1 MLMPYQKERI
11 KLMKEIL
18 PLFGDKYVLKGGT
31 ALLLYYGLDRY
42 SEDLDFDCLTNNMDF
57 TKRLI
62 KHKDFKNWNI
72 SIKKN
77 TDTVFRAMIDY
88 GANSSLGE
96 YPLKIEVSSRNSNF
110 LKNKK
115 LEYKTIDG
123 VNVYDI
129 KELIKMKANAF
140 TNRDKIRDL
149 YDISFL
155 LEKYPDCFTSET
167 LFNIHDKLSYSDK
180 NDLELLLMDEFKN
193 HKLTNNYN
201 NFYGFIDR
209 IEENINNINKNIELK
224 FSKNGNLIV
233 GKEII
238 SKLQNNKIDI
248 TRNYE

>member
-1 MLMPYQKERI
+1 MLMPYQEERI

-31 ALLLYYGLDRY
+31 ALFLYYGLDRY

-62 KHKDFKNWNI
+62 KHKDFKNWDI

-77 TDTVFRAMIDY
+77 TDTVFRAMINY
-88 GANSSLGE
+88 QANSSLGE
-96 YPLKIEVSSRNSNF
+96 YPLKIEVSSRNSIF
-110 LKNKK
+110 LKNKN
-115 LEYKTIDG
+115 LEYKNING

-155 LEKYPDCFTSET
+155 LENYSNSFTSET
-167 LFNIHDKLSYSDK
+167 LFNIHDKLSYSNKD
-180 NDLELLLMDEFKN
+180 DLELLLMDEFKN
-193 HKLTNNYN
+193 HNLTDNYN
-201 NFYGFIDR
+201 KFYGFIDR
-209 IEENINNINKNIELK
+209 IEENINKINKSIEFK
-224 FSKNGNLIV
+224 FSKNGNLIAS
-233 GKEII
+233 KETIA
-238 SKLQNNKIDI
+238 KLQDNKIDI
-248 TRNYE
+248 KRDYE